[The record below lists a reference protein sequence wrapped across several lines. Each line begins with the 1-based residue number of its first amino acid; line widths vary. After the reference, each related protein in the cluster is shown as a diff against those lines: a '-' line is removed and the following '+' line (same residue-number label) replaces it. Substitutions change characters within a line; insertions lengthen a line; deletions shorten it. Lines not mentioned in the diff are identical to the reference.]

1 MSSEV
6 VRFDDVFVVTEDQRT
21 ILSGIDWQIL
31 SGQRWVVVGPN
42 GAGKSTMLHIAATY
56 RFPTRGRVTVF
67 GQQMGRVDLRELRRD
82 IGYTGAEL
90 ERIMDTRMTVLDTV
104 LTGSRAHL
112 SRWRE
117 VYDEPD
123 LTLAQGL
130 VADMGLG
137 GMETRIL
144 STLSQGERRRA
155 QIARALMA
163 QPQLLLLDE
172 AAAGLDVAGREHLI
186 AVLADLA
193 AGPLAA
199 IVFVTHHVEEIPPG
213 FTHAALVSDG
223 GITKAGP
230 ISDVLTDAAMSDCFG
245 LALEV
250 EHDDGRFRARA
261 RRSVRGR

>member
-1 MSSEV
+1 M
-6 VRFDDVFVVTEDQRT
+6 
-21 ILSGIDWQIL
+21 
-31 SGQRWVVVGPN
+31 
-42 GAGKSTMLHIAATY
+42 GK
-56 RFPTRGRVTVF
+56 
-67 GQQMGRVDLRELRRD
+67 VDLRELRRD

-90 ERIMDTRMTVLDTV
+90 ERIIDTRMTVLDTV

-117 VYDEPD
+117 IYDERD
-123 LTLAQGL
+123 RTLALGL
-130 VADMGLG
+130 MADMGLG
-137 GMETRIL
+137 GMEARIL

-193 AGPLAA
+193 AGPLGA

-223 GITKAGP
+223 AIVRAGL
-230 ISDVLTDAAMSDCFG
+230 IREVLTDEAMSDCFG

-261 RRSVRGR
+261 RRAVRGR